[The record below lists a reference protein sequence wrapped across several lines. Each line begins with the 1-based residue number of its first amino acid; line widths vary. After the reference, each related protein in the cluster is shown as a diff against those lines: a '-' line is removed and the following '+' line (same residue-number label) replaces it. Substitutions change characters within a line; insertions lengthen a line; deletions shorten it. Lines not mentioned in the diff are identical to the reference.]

1 MKRRFRAILFS
12 SVSMSLFGHHQLVFA
27 FLIAT
32 KVYETVGGSSADNE
46 EALAFQNKLKQ
57 LDKVHEEK
65 QLQL

>member
-1 MKRRFRAILFS
+1 
-12 SVSMSLFGHHQLVFA
+12 MSLFGHHQLVFA